1 MIRPDP
7 LSIMITD
14 TSGYLYAIAEQL
26 AILTNKLRNS
36 TDSENRRGLLRE
48 FRVLLAEADKIITLE
63 TSGK

>member
-1 MIRPDP
+1 
-7 LSIMITD
+7 MITD
-14 TSGYLYAIAEQL
+14 TSGHLYAIAEQL

-63 TSGK
+63 TPSK

>member
-1 MIRPDP
+1 
-7 LSIMITD
+7 MITD
-14 TSGYLYAIAEQL
+14 TSGHLYAIAEQL